1 MFANTSFG
9 LTGRLYAGVA
19 AVIIGLIGC
28 AAYTAK
34 EMNDIDTLATKT
46 ESLRVPQLQRMA
58 ALELNVTRASLQVRH
73 AMLAR
78 TPEERAAA
86 LADVGKLK
94 ATVDGLAADFEKGL
108 STDGGRKRFA
118 EIKPAL
124 ETFWAVGTENMAKI
138 NEGKV
143 PEAFAFLVERTIP
156 PAMRCSLELPT
167 P

>member
-73 AMLAR
+73 AMLVR
-78 TPEERAAA
+78 TPQE
-86 LADVGKLK
+86 LQVTLD
-94 ATVDGLAADFEKGL
+94 DGLTKAFDSLLDAKL
-108 STDGGRKRFA
+108 SLANGSQTA
-118 EIKPAL
+118 
-124 ETFWAVGTENMAKI
+124 
-138 NEGKV
+138 
-143 PEAFAFLVERTIP
+143 
-156 PAMRCSLELPT
+156 
-167 P
+167 